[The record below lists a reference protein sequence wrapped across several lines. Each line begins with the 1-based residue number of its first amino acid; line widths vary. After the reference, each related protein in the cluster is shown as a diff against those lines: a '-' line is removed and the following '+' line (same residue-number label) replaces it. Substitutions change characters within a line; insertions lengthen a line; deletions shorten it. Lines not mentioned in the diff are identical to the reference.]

1 MGRVW
6 LGILIALVLSW
17 ALTPQV
23 KKLACRVGAMD
34 LPGGRKIHQY
44 PTARFGGLA
53 IYAGFM
59 GGLMVIQPSLSL
71 PLTGLLLG
79 GGLILA
85 LGIIDD
91 RHGLKPW
98 VKLLGQVAAASVLV
112 LFNVRVEFLSNPF
125 DGLLVLGEWAIPV
138 TILWIVG
145 ITNAL
150 NLIDGMDGLA
160 SGTAAIAA
168 VTIGVVAWLK
178 GQAAVA
184 MLAMVLA
191 AGILGFLKYN
201 LHPAEIFL
209 GDSGS
214 MFLGFNL
221 AALAAM
227 GLTKSAT
234 IISLLVPVVIL
245 GMPILDTFLAIIRR
259 LRAHRPVFQA
269 DKGHLHHRLLDLGLP
284 YRRAVW
290 VMYGLDLCLGMSA
303 VALVFMTTAQSVI
316 LLVTLAVGGVAGI
329 DWLVSRGRR
338 MARSRQREGARR
350 STQARP
356 SSSMSRSGGQMKF

>member
-1 MGRVW
+1 MSRVW
-6 LGILIALVLSW
+6 LGILIALILSW
-17 ALTPQV
+17 AVTPQV

-34 LPGGRKIHQY
+34 LPGGRKIHQH

-59 GGLMVIQPSLSL
+59 GGLIMVQPSLSL
-71 PLTGLLLG
+71 PLSGLLLG
-79 GGLILA
+79 GGLVLV

-91 RHGLKPW
+91 RWGLNPW
-98 VKLLGQVAAASVLV
+98 IKLLGQVAAASVLV

-160 SGTAAIAA
+160 GGTAAIAA
-168 VTIGVVAWLK
+168 ITIAVVAWLK

-184 MLAMVLA
+184 MLAMILA
-191 AGILGFLKYN
+191 AGILGFLRYN
-201 LHPAEIFL
+201 LHPAQIFL

-245 GMPILDTFLAIIRR
+245 GMPILDTFLAIVRR

-290 VMYGLDLCLGMSA
+290 VMYGLDLCLGISA
-303 VALVFMTTAQSVI
+303 VMLVFMTTAQSVI
-316 LLVTLAVGGVAGI
+316 LLVVLAAAGVAGI
-329 DWLVSRGRR
+329 DWLVSRGRKL
-338 MARSRQREGARR
+338 ARSKQREGSRR
-350 STQARP
+350 GVQAGPSTV
-356 SSSMSRSGGQMKF
+356 SRSSGQAKF